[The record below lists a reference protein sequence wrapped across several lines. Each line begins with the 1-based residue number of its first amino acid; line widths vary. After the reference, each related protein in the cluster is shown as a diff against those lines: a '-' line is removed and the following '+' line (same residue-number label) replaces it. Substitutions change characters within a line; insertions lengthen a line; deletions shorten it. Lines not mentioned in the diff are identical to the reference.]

1 MTSDD
6 FTEATAVASSI
17 RWHVKGAGK
26 WLSSPA
32 LMKNTIVHHEGASS
46 LEAAVNKVKLSGSI
60 IKIGLDVHA
69 RLYVAVAQYDCLLPK
84 PARRLAPL
92 EFVPWV
98 KQLLRAGHTVH
109 VVYEACGFGF
119 NLYRQLKAAGAHCY
133 VIAPRKLDEQSTR
146 VKTDPR
152 DATTLCQRLSR
163 YVEGNTRELAVIRV
177 PTEAEE
183 EARHV
188 SRQREQLVRLRQK
201 LEAQG
206 RSLLVSHALPSPAHW
221 WKNQTWSRLVKYLP
235 GWICIRLEVFRP
247 GLLAL
252 EQQIIAL
259 SAQLEASAPA
269 DVPAGVGRLTTV
281 MMSREIC
288 SWERFANRRA
298 ISSYTGLCPGEH
310 TSGTKRVPGSV
321 TKRGNP
327 RLRAALVEC
336 AWRMVRF
343 QPNYPPVKKRL
354 AILAKG
360 ARATGAQRKKAIVAV
375 ARHLAVDL
383 WRIHTARCSAAQ
395 LGLNS
400 AQTLIVRGEQKRAP
414 LA

>member
-1 MTSDD
+1 M
-6 FTEATAVASSI
+6 
-17 RWHVKGAGK
+17 VK
-26 WLSSPA
+26 LTRS
-32 LMKNTIVHHEGASS
+32 MKNTIVHDEGAASP
-46 LEAAVNKVKLSGSI
+46 EVAVGKVKLSRSI

-69 RLYVAVAQYDCLLPK
+69 RLYVAVAQCDHLLPK
-84 PARRLAPL
+84 PARRLAPM
-92 EFVPWV
+92 EFLPWV
-98 KQLLRAGHTVH
+98 EQLLHAGHTVH

-119 NLYRQLKAAGAHCY
+119 GLYRELKALGAHCY
-133 VIAPRKLDEQSTR
+133 VIAPRKLDEQCTR

-163 YVEGNTRELAVIRV
+163 YLDGNTRELAVIRV
-177 PTEAEE
+177 PTEREE
-183 EARHV
+183 QDRHV
-188 SRQREQLVRLRQK
+188 SRQREQLVQLRQK

-206 RSLLVSHALPSPAHW
+206 RSLLISHSLPSPAHW
-221 WKNQTWSRLVKYLP
+221 WKNQTWSRLVKHLP
-235 GWICIRLEVFRP
+235 GWMCIRLEVHRP

-252 EQQIIAL
+252 EHQIIAL
-259 SAQLEASAPA
+259 SAELKASAPA
-269 DVPAGVGRLTTV
+269 DVPAGVGKLTTV
-281 MMSREIC
+281 TMTREIC
-288 SWERFANRRA
+288 SWERFTNRRA

-343 QPNYPPVKKRL
+343 QPNYAPVKKRL
-354 AILAKG
+354 SVLAPQRRG

-383 WRIHTARCSAAQ
+383 WRIHTGRCSAAQ
-395 LGLNS
+395 LGLRS
-400 AQTLIVRGEQKRAP
+400 AETLIVRGEQKGAP